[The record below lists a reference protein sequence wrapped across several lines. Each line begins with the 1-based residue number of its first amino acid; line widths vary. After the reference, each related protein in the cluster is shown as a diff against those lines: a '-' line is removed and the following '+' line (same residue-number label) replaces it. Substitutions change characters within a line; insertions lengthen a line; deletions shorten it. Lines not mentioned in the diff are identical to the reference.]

1 MKQKARGARDEARG
15 KARGAKG
22 EPRETAVPKATT
34 RAREPAEPFRT
45 GTVAIVGRPNVGK
58 STLLNR
64 VVGAHVAITSRKA
77 QTTRHRIMGLFT
89 DKRSQF
95 IFVDTPGFQTQH
107 QNALNRE
114 MNRTVGQVAN
124 EVDVV
129 VMVIDASGW
138 DERDAPVLGLI
149 PQGAKVI
156 LALNKVDRVEDK
168 ARVVQALE
176 ESLKRRDFAALVPIS
191 AEKGTQVRA
200 LLYEVRKLLPEAEAI
215 YGEDE
220 ITDRPERFL
229 AAELVRERIFRL
241 LGDELPYSIAVDI
254 EQFVLDGNLRRIA
267 ATIYVDRPSHKAIVI
282 GEKGATLKRI
292 GTEARHAM
300 EELFGSKVFLE
311 THVKVKSGWADS
323 DVALRQLGYR

>member
-1 MKQKARGARDEARG
+1 MKDKAQGARAKPQGAKPRPQEPRGA
-15 KARGAKG
+15 
-22 EPRETAVPKATT
+22 EPRAKPRT
-34 RAREPAEPFRT
+34 RKLEPHEAFRT

-89 DKRSQF
+89 DPRSQF
-95 IFVDTPGFQTQH
+95 IFVDTPGYQTQH
-107 QNALNRE
+107 KSALNRE
-114 MNRTVGQVAN
+114 MNRTVGQVAG
-124 EVDVV
+124 EVDAVV
-129 VMVIDASGW
+129 LVIDAAGW
-138 DERDAPVLGLI
+138 DERDEPVLDLL
-149 PQGAKVI
+149 PKEVPVV
-156 LALNKVDRVEDK
+156 LALNKVDRVDDK
-168 ARVVQALE
+168 SKVVRTLE
-176 ESLKRRDFAALVPIS
+176 ESMKRREFVALVPIS

-200 LLYEVRKLLPEAEAI
+200 LLEEVRKLLPEQAAI

-241 LGDELPYSIAVDI
+241 LGDELPYSIAVVVDAF
-254 EQFVLDGNLRRIA
+254 EVEGNLRRIA
-267 ATIYVDRPSHKAIVI
+267 ATIYVDRPGHKAIVI

-311 THVKVKSGWADS
+311 THVKVKGGWADS
-323 DVALRQLGYR
+323 DAALRQLGYR